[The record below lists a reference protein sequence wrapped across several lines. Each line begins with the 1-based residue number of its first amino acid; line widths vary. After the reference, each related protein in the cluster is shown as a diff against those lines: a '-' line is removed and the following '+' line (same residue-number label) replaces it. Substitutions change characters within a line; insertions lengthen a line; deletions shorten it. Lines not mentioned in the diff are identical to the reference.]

1 MKKNLKI
8 IILSIIVLTSMTF
21 EVIGMSTSFGSFYSY
36 IVKPLIWIFIGII
49 IYFFFKGD
57 VIPNLKHKKEVSFCV
72 IVTTLIYF
80 AIYFCMGYVKG
91 FAHNPYD
98 YTLKGIINNLWIFVP
113 IVIVKEYV
121 RYYMINNSS
130 QKRILL
136 NALLI
141 SILFTL
147 IDLNIYKF
155 GSYFSS
161 SLNAFEFVIQT
172 LIPSLIT
179 NLYLTYISYYASYK
193 AALIYTFIPQFLM
206 YVLPILPDLDL
217 ATISLLNSIIPFF
230 SYIYINYLINK
241 LDKTLDRRD
250 NKTVGIKGWLLMILF
265 IIFMVLFGLGVF
277 NVKPLVIASNSM
289 LPKIRKGDIVIIKDI
304 DVNKIKKGDVIR
316 YKMDGYYVVHRV
328 VLIRTDE
335 KGKREFVTKGDNN
348 NDVDLFA
355 VKEYQVDGIV
365 KLDIPYLGY
374 PTLIFSKILHT
385 DVDKKVTIDKGRINW
400 LSKNDKYLFYFNDV
414 LWIALNFI
422 LLIVIIF

>member
-8 IILSIIVLTSMTF
+8 IILSIIVLATMTF

-36 IVKPLIWIFIGII
+36 VVKPLIWIFIGII
-49 IYFFFKGD
+49 TYFFFKGD

-98 YTLKGIINNLWIFVP
+98 YTLKGVINNLWIFVP

-161 SLNAFEFVIQT
+161 SL
-172 LIPSLIT
+172 
-179 NLYLTYISYYASYK
+179 K
-193 AALIYTFIPQFLM
+193 A
-206 YVLPILPDLDL
+206 
-217 ATISLLNSIIPFF
+217 
-230 SYIYINYLINK
+230 
-241 LDKTLDRRD
+241 
-250 NKTVGIKGWLLMILF
+250 
-265 IIFMVLFGLGVF
+265 
-277 NVKPLVIASNSM
+277 
-289 LPKIRKGDIVIIKDI
+289 
-304 DVNKIKKGDVIR
+304 
-316 YKMDGYYVVHRV
+316 
-328 VLIRTDE
+328 
-335 KGKREFVTKGDNN
+335 
-348 NDVDLFA
+348 
-355 VKEYQVDGIV
+355 
-365 KLDIPYLGY
+365 
-374 PTLIFSKILHT
+374 
-385 DVDKKVTIDKGRINW
+385 
-400 LSKNDKYLFYFNDV
+400 
-414 LWIALNFI
+414 
-422 LLIVIIF
+422 

>member
-8 IILSIIVLTSMTF
+8 IILSIIVLATMTF
-21 EVIGMSTSFGSFYSY
+21 EIIGMSTSFGSFYSY
-36 IVKPLIWIFIGII
+36 VVKPLIWIFIGII
-49 IYFFFKGD
+49 TYFFFKGD

-250 NKTVGIKGWLLMILF
+250 NKTVGIKGWFLMILF

-277 NVKPLVIASNSM
+277 NIKPLVIASNSM

-348 NDVDLFA
+348 NDVDLFS

-400 LSKNDKYLFYFNDV
+400 LSKNDKY
-414 LWIALNFI
+414 WFI
-422 LLIVIIF
+422 LTMFYE

>member
-36 IVKPLIWIFIGII
+36 VVKPLIWIFIGII
-49 IYFFFKGD
+49 SYFFFKGD

-193 AALIYTFIPQFLM
+193 ASLIYTFIPQFLM

-250 NKTVGIKGWLLMILF
+250 NKTVGIKGWILMILF

-385 DVDKKVTIDKGRINW
+385 DVDKKVTIDKGRIN
-400 LSKNDKYLFYFNDV
+400 
-414 LWIALNFI
+414 
-422 LLIVIIF
+422 

>member
-8 IILSIIVLTSMTF
+8 IILSIIVLATMTF

-36 IVKPLIWIFIGII
+36 VVKPLIWIFIGII
-49 IYFFFKGD
+49 TYFFFKGD

-98 YTLKGIINNLWIFVP
+98 YTLKGVINNLWIFVP
-113 IVIVKEYV
+113 IVIVKEYL

-250 NKTVGIKGWLLMILF
+250 NKTVGIKGWILMILF

-277 NVKPLVIASNSM
+277 NIKPLVIASNSM

-335 KGKREFVTKGDNN
+335 KGKRELVTKGDNN
-348 NDVDLFA
+348 NDVDLFS

-400 LSKNDKYLFYFNDV
+400 LSKNDKY
-414 LWIALNFI
+414 WFI
-422 LLIVIIF
+422 LTMFYE

>member
-8 IILSIIVLTSMTF
+8 IILSIIVLATMTF

-36 IVKPLIWIFIGII
+36 VVKPLIWIFIGII

-250 NKTVGIKGWLLMILF
+250 NKTVGIKGWILMILF

-348 NDVDLFA
+348 NDVDLFS

-365 KLDIPYLGY
+365 KLDIPYFGY

-385 DVDKKVTIDKGRINW
+385 DVDKKVTIDKGRIN
-400 LSKNDKYLFYFNDV
+400 
-414 LWIALNFI
+414 
-422 LLIVIIF
+422 

>member
-8 IILSIIVLTSMTF
+8 IILSLIVLTSMTF
-21 EVIGMSTSFGSFYSY
+21 EIIGMSTSFGSFYTY
-36 IVKPLIWIFIGII
+36 VIKPLIWIFIGII
-49 IYFFFKGD
+49 TYFFFKDD

-250 NKTVGIKGWLLMILF
+250 NKTVGIKGWILMILF

-348 NDVDLFA
+348 NDVDLFS

-400 LSKNDKYLFYFNDV
+400 LSKNDKY
-414 LWIALNFI
+414 WFI
-422 LLIVIIF
+422 LTMFYE

>member
-8 IILSIIVLTSMTF
+8 IILSIIVLATMTF

-36 IVKPLIWIFIGII
+36 VVKPLIWIFIGII
-49 IYFFFKGD
+49 TYFFFKGD

-348 NDVDLFA
+348 NDVDLFS

-400 LSKNDKYLFYFNDV
+400 LSKNDKY
-414 LWIALNFI
+414 WFI
-422 LLIVIIF
+422 LTMFYE

>member
-161 SLNAFEFVIQT
+161 SLNSFEFVIQT

-250 NKTVGIKGWLLMILF
+250 NKTVGIKGWILMILF

-400 LSKNDKYLFYFNDV
+400 LSKNDKY
-414 LWIALNFI
+414 WFI
-422 LLIVIIF
+422 LTMFYE

>member
-36 IVKPLIWIFIGII
+36 VVKPLIWIFIGII
-49 IYFFFKGD
+49 SYFFFKGD

-250 NKTVGIKGWLLMILF
+250 NKTVGIKGWILMILF

-400 LSKNDKYLFYFNDV
+400 LSKNDKY
-414 LWIALNFI
+414 WFI
-422 LLIVIIF
+422 LTMFYE

>member
-8 IILSIIVLTSMTF
+8 IILSLIVLTSMTF
-21 EVIGMSTSFGSFYSY
+21 EIIGMSTSFGSFYTY
-36 IVKPLIWIFIGII
+36 VIKPLIWIFIGII
-49 IYFFFKGD
+49 SYFFFKGD

-250 NKTVGIKGWLLMILF
+250 NKTVGIKGWILMILF

-355 VKEYQVDGIV
+355 VREYQVDGIV

-400 LSKNDKYLFYFNDV
+400 LSKNDKY
-414 LWIALNFI
+414 WFI
-422 LLIVIIF
+422 LTMFYE

>member
-8 IILSIIVLTSMTF
+8 IILSLIVLTSMTF
-21 EVIGMSTSFGSFYSY
+21 EIIGMSTSFGSFYTY
-36 IVKPLIWIFIGII
+36 VVKPLIWIFIGII
-49 IYFFFKGD
+49 TYFFFKED

-113 IVIVKEYV
+113 TVIVKEYV

-250 NKTVGIKGWLLMILF
+250 NKTVGIKGWILMILF

-348 NDVDLFA
+348 NDVDLFS

-400 LSKNDKYLFYFNDV
+400 LSKNDKY
-414 LWIALNFI
+414 WFI
-422 LLIVIIF
+422 LTMFYE

>member
-8 IILSIIVLTSMTF
+8 IILSIIVLATMTF

-36 IVKPLIWIFIGII
+36 VVKPLIWIFIGII
-49 IYFFFKGD
+49 TYFFFKGD
-57 VIPNLKHKKEVSFCV
+57 VIPNLKYKKEVSFCV

-113 IVIVKEYV
+113 IVIVKEYL

-250 NKTVGIKGWLLMILF
+250 NKTVGIKGWILMILF

-277 NVKPLVIASNSM
+277 NIKPLVIASNSM

-328 VLIRTDE
+328 VLIRSDE
-335 KGKREFVTKGDNN
+335 KGKREFVAKGDNN
-348 NDVDLFA
+348 NDVDLFS

-385 DVDKKVTIDKGRINW
+385 DVDKKVTIDKGRIN
-400 LSKNDKYLFYFNDV
+400 
-414 LWIALNFI
+414 
-422 LLIVIIF
+422 

>member
-8 IILSIIVLTSMTF
+8 IILSIFVLATMTF

-36 IVKPLIWIFIGII
+36 VVKPLIWVFIGII
-49 IYFFFKGD
+49 TYFFFKGD

-250 NKTVGIKGWLLMILF
+250 NKTVGIKGWILMILF

-277 NVKPLVIASNSM
+277 NIKPLVIASNSM

-328 VLIRTDE
+328 VLIRSDE

-348 NDVDLFA
+348 NDVDLFS

-400 LSKNDKYLFYFNDV
+400 LSKNDKY
-414 LWIALNFI
+414 WFI
-422 LLIVIIF
+422 LTMFYE

>member
-1 MKKNLKI
+1 MKKNLEI
-8 IILSIIVLTSMTF
+8 IILSIIVLASITF

-36 IVKPLIWIFIGII
+36 VVKPLIWIFIGII
-49 IYFFFKGD
+49 TYFFFKGD

-98 YTLKGIINNLWIFVP
+98 YTLKGVINNLWIFVP

-206 YVLPILPDLDL
+206 YFLPILPDLDL

-241 LDKTLDRRD
+241 LEKTLDRRD
-250 NKTVGIKGWLLMILF
+250 NKTVGIKGWILMILF

-316 YKMDGYYVVHRV
+316 YKLDGYYVVHRV

-335 KGKREFVTKGDNN
+335 KGKIEFVTKGDNN

-374 PTLIFSKILHT
+374 PTLIFSKLLNT
-385 DVDKKVTIDKGRINW
+385 DVDKKVIIDKGRIN
-400 LSKNDKYLFYFNDV
+400 
-414 LWIALNFI
+414 
-422 LLIVIIF
+422 

>member
-8 IILSIIVLTSMTF
+8 IILSLIVLTSMTF
-21 EVIGMSTSFGSFYSY
+21 EIIGKSTSFGSFYTY
-36 IVKPLIWIFIGII
+36 VIKPLIWIFIGII
-49 IYFFFKGD
+49 TYFFFKDD

-113 IVIVKEYV
+113 IVVVKEYV

-250 NKTVGIKGWLLMILF
+250 NKTVGIKGWILMILF

-348 NDVDLFA
+348 NDVDLFS

-400 LSKNDKYLFYFNDV
+400 LSKNDKY
-414 LWIALNFI
+414 WFI
-422 LLIVIIF
+422 LTMFYE

>member
-8 IILSIIVLTSMTF
+8 IILSIIVLATMTF

-36 IVKPLIWIFIGII
+36 VVKPLIWIFIGII
-49 IYFFFKGD
+49 TYFFFKGD

-250 NKTVGIKGWLLMILF
+250 NKTVGIKGWILMILF

-277 NVKPLVIASNSM
+277 NIKPLVIASNSM

-348 NDVDLFA
+348 NDVDLFS

-400 LSKNDKYLFYFNDV
+400 LSKNDKY
-414 LWIALNFI
+414 WFI
-422 LLIVIIF
+422 LTMFYE

>member
-8 IILSIIVLTSMTF
+8 IILSIIVLATMTF

-36 IVKPLIWIFIGII
+36 VVKPLIWIFIGII
-49 IYFFFKGD
+49 TYFFFKGD

-172 LIPSLIT
+172 LIPSSIA

-250 NKTVGIKGWLLMILF
+250 NKTVGIKGWILMILF

-277 NVKPLVIASNSM
+277 NIKPLVIASNSM

-348 NDVDLFA
+348 NDVDLFS

-400 LSKNDKYLFYFNDV
+400 LSKNDKY
-414 LWIALNFI
+414 WFI
-422 LLIVIIF
+422 LKMFYE

>member
-1 MKKNLKI
+1 
-8 IILSIIVLTSMTF
+8 
-21 EVIGMSTSFGSFYSY
+21 
-36 IVKPLIWIFIGII
+36 
-49 IYFFFKGD
+49 
-57 VIPNLKHKKEVSFCV
+57 
-72 IVTTLIYF
+72 
-80 AIYFCMGYVKG
+80 
-91 FAHNPYD
+91 
-98 YTLKGIINNLWIFVP
+98 
-113 IVIVKEYV
+113 
-121 RYYMINNSS
+121 
-130 QKRILL
+130 
-136 NALLI
+136 
-141 SILFTL
+141 
-147 IDLNIYKF
+147 
-155 GSYFSS
+155 
-161 SLNAFEFVIQT
+161 
-172 LIPSLIT
+172 
-179 NLYLTYISYYASYK
+179 
-193 AALIYTFIPQFLM
+193 M

-250 NKTVGIKGWLLMILF
+250 NKTVGIKGWILMILF
-265 IIFMVLFGLGVF
+265 IIFMVLFWLGVF

-348 NDVDLFA
+348 NDVDLFS

-400 LSKNDKYLFYFNDV
+400 LSKNDKYC
-414 LWIALNFI
+414 FI
-422 LLIVIIF
+422 LTMFYE

>member
-1 MKKNLKI
+1 
-8 IILSIIVLTSMTF
+8 
-21 EVIGMSTSFGSFYSY
+21 MSTSFGSFYSY
-36 IVKPLIWIFIGII
+36 VVKPLIWVFIGII
-49 IYFFFKGD
+49 TYFFFKGD

-250 NKTVGIKGWLLMILF
+250 NKTVGIKGWILMILF

-277 NVKPLVIASNSM
+277 NIKPLVIASNSM

-348 NDVDLFA
+348 NDVDLFS

-385 DVDKKVTIDKGRINW
+385 DVDEKVTIDKGRINW
-400 LSKNDKYLFYFNDV
+400 LSKNDKY
-414 LWIALNFI
+414 WFI
-422 LLIVIIF
+422 LTMFYE

>member
-8 IILSIIVLTSMTF
+8 IILSIIVLATMTF

-36 IVKPLIWIFIGII
+36 VVKPLIWIFIGII
-49 IYFFFKGD
+49 TYFFFKGD

-250 NKTVGIKGWLLMILF
+250 NKTVGIKGWILMILF
-265 IIFMVLFGLGVF
+265 IIFMILFGLGVF

-335 KGKREFVTKGDNN
+335 KGKREFITKGDNN
-348 NDVDLFA
+348 NDVDLFS

-400 LSKNDKYLFYFNDV
+400 LSKNDKYWFILKMFYEYHWTLFY
-414 LWIALNFI
+414 
-422 LLIVIIF
+422 

>member
-36 IVKPLIWIFIGII
+36 VVKPLIWIFIGII
-49 IYFFFKGD
+49 SYFFFKGD

-250 NKTVGIKGWLLMILF
+250 NKTVGIKGWILMILF

-348 NDVDLFA
+348 NDVDLFS

-400 LSKNDKYLFYFNDV
+400 LSKNDKY
-414 LWIALNFI
+414 WFI
-422 LLIVIIF
+422 LTMFYE

>member
-8 IILSIIVLTSMTF
+8 IILSIIVLATMTF

-36 IVKPLIWIFIGII
+36 VVKPLIWIFIGII
-49 IYFFFKGD
+49 TYFFFKGD

-113 IVIVKEYV
+113 IVIVKEYL

-250 NKTVGIKGWLLMILF
+250 NKTVGIKGWILMILF

-348 NDVDLFA
+348 NDVDLFS

-400 LSKNDKYLFYFNDV
+400 LSKNDKY
-414 LWIALNFI
+414 WFI
-422 LLIVIIF
+422 LMMFYE

>member
-36 IVKPLIWIFIGII
+36 VVKPLIWIFIGII
-49 IYFFFKGD
+49 TYFFFKGD
-57 VIPNLKHKKEVSFCV
+57 VIPNLKHKKEISFCV

-113 IVIVKEYV
+113 IVIVKEYL

-250 NKTVGIKGWLLMILF
+250 NKTVGIKGWILMILF

-348 NDVDLFA
+348 NDVDLFS

-400 LSKNDKYLFYFNDV
+400 LSKNDKY
-414 LWIALNFI
+414 WFI
-422 LLIVIIF
+422 LMMFYE

>member
-8 IILSIIVLTSMTF
+8 IILSIIVLATMTF

-36 IVKPLIWIFIGII
+36 VVKPLIWIFIGII
-49 IYFFFKGD
+49 TYFFFKGD

-113 IVIVKEYV
+113 IVIVKEYL

-250 NKTVGIKGWLLMILF
+250 NKTVGIKGWILMILF

-277 NVKPLVIASNSM
+277 NIKPLVIASNSM

-304 DVNKIKKGDVIR
+304 GVNKIKKGDVIR

-348 NDVDLFA
+348 NDVDLFS

-400 LSKNDKYLFYFNDV
+400 LSKNDKY
-414 LWIALNFI
+414 WFI
-422 LLIVIIF
+422 LTMF

>member
-36 IVKPLIWIFIGII
+36 VVKPLIWIFIGII
-49 IYFFFKGD
+49 TYFFFKGD

-98 YTLKGIINNLWIFVP
+98 YTLKGVINNLWIFVP
-113 IVIVKEYV
+113 IVIVKEYL

-250 NKTVGIKGWLLMILF
+250 NKTVGIKGWILMILF

-277 NVKPLVIASNSM
+277 NIKPLVIASNSM

-348 NDVDLFA
+348 NDVDLFS

-400 LSKNDKYLFYFNDV
+400 LSKNDKY
-414 LWIALNFI
+414 WFI
-422 LLIVIIF
+422 LTMFYE

>member
-36 IVKPLIWIFIGII
+36 VVKPLIWIFIGII

-250 NKTVGIKGWLLMILF
+250 NKTVGIKGWILMILF

-400 LSKNDKYLFYFNDV
+400 LSKNDKY
-414 LWIALNFI
+414 WFI
-422 LLIVIIF
+422 LTMFYE

>member
-36 IVKPLIWIFIGII
+36 VVKPLIWIFIGII
-49 IYFFFKGD
+49 TYFFFKGD
-57 VIPNLKHKKEVSFCV
+57 VIPNLKHKKEISFCV

-113 IVIVKEYV
+113 IVIVKEYL

-250 NKTVGIKGWLLMILF
+250 NKTVGIKGWILMILF

-328 VLIRTDE
+328 VLIRSDE

-348 NDVDLFA
+348 NDVDLFS

-400 LSKNDKYLFYFNDV
+400 LSKNDKY
-414 LWIALNFI
+414 WFI
-422 LLIVIIF
+422 LTMFYE

>member
-36 IVKPLIWIFIGII
+36 VVKPLIWIFIGII
-49 IYFFFKGD
+49 SYFFFKGD

-250 NKTVGIKGWLLMILF
+250 NKTVGIKGWILMILF

-348 NDVDLFA
+348 NDVDLFS

-400 LSKNDKYLFYFNDV
+400 LSKNDKYC
-414 LWIALNFI
+414 FI
-422 LLIVIIF
+422 LTMFYK

>member
-36 IVKPLIWIFIGII
+36 VVKPLIWIFIGII
-49 IYFFFKGD
+49 SYFFFKGD

-113 IVIVKEYV
+113 IFIVKEYV

-193 AALIYTFIPQFLM
+193 ASLIYTFIPQFLM

-250 NKTVGIKGWLLMILF
+250 NKTVGIKGWILMILF

-385 DVDKKVTIDKGRINW
+385 DVDKKVTIDKGRIN
-400 LSKNDKYLFYFNDV
+400 
-414 LWIALNFI
+414 
-422 LLIVIIF
+422 

>member
-8 IILSIIVLTSMTF
+8 IRLSIIVLASMTF

-36 IVKPLIWIFIGII
+36 VVKPLIWIFIGII
-49 IYFFFKGD
+49 SYFFFKGD

-250 NKTVGIKGWLLMILF
+250 NKTVGIKGWILMILF

-400 LSKNDKYLFYFNDV
+400 LSKNDKY
-414 LWIALNFI
+414 WFI
-422 LLIVIIF
+422 LTMFYE